1 MTGVQQTSRQ
11 NACKNP
17 AIRRRLHMQ
26 IFRMPFSL
34 PSSASIPAR
43 VSTPRRLPEPRFPR
57 RLVLQPFLTTELVIK
72 TTGTLNNTI
81 TKIQLSNTN
90 FSTSTRLNSILILV
104 TVQL

>member
-26 IFRMPFSL
+26 IIFRMPFSL

-90 FSTSTRLNSILILV
+90 FSTSTRLNSIAYLY
-104 TVQL
+104 